1 MNEYIFSFFRSQRLV
16 DKGLNTFFS
25 RFIIYCLINQLA
37 QAHGSWLELFFHV
50 NVALWQLMTGWA
62 ALPEHLSSY
71 YLRSKWRACLISMQS
86 PVTLTFSHYEVLL
99 AYVQS
104 LGRTAKEETSK
115 TKTDYGTVSDQLV
128 FLICTLQSY
137 FIHSCF
143 DWLSIL
149 QVIKYIF

>member
-1 MNEYIFSFFRSQRLV
+1 
-16 DKGLNTFFS
+16 
-25 RFIIYCLINQLA
+25 
-37 QAHGSWLELFFHV
+37 
-50 NVALWQLMTGWA
+50 
-62 ALPEHLSSY
+62 
-71 YLRSKWRACLISMQS
+71 MQS